1 MSTFNRTLEEWENPT
16 ESAAWFSGGTG
27 PSPYKGFAPLHH
39 VPGCHDPKY
48 ILLDFLHIYHI
59 GYGMD
64 AAASSIVLLC
74 NRGHFG
80 NARKLDDNL
89 AEAYA
94 RFDLWCK
101 LNSRFTSIDEF
112 SKQSFAMGKKL
123 IIYAGFCGAPHCS

>member
-1 MSTFNRTLEEWENPT
+1 
-16 ESAAWFSGGTG
+16 
-27 PSPYKGFAPLHH
+27 
-39 VPGCHDPKY
+39 
-48 ILLDFLHIYHI
+48 
-59 GYGMD
+59 MD